1 MSPTCLCLPL
11 RKFYSPVGIT
21 TLEDK
26 LMSNKQ
32 SHDNLPSYIRHSDCD
47 DDDGGDAL
55 FILTILG
62 IVGVVALINLAHW
75 LLFPN

>member
-1 MSPTCLCLPL
+1 
-11 RKFYSPVGIT
+11 
-21 TLEDK
+21 
-26 LMSNKQ
+26 MSNKQ

>member
-1 MSPTCLCLPL
+1 
-11 RKFYSPVGIT
+11 
-21 TLEDK
+21 
-26 LMSNKQ
+26 MSNKQ
-32 SHDNLPSYIRHSDCD
+32 NHDHQYKRDNSPPYISHSDCD
-47 DDDGGDAL
+47 DDDGGGAL